1 MTGDYYS
8 YYLTNNYLAHHG
20 VLGMKWGQHIFG
32 KLRNSL
38 SSRRKAS
45 QRKKNLEK
53 ARKTKAENKQKQMT
67 VDEKKKAVLKSRSAA
82 KLYKNADLF
91 SDDELRSA
99 YNRLQLE
106 ANINSLAPKT
116 KSRGE
121 RAVEKTLYAVT
132 VTGNIL
138 EKGSKLYNAYADIYN
153 MAISDDPSAKP
164 MKKIGEWPKK
174 DNDKDKNKDK
184 DKDKNKN
191 KD

>member
-1 MTGDYYS
+1 MQNDYYS
-8 YYLTNNYLAHHG
+8 YYAANDYLAHHG

-32 KLRNSL
+32 KVRNSL

-116 KSRGE
+116 KSRGQ
-121 RAVEKTLYAVT
+121 RYVENTLYGLT
-132 VTGNIL
+132 VAGNL
-138 EKGSKLYNAYADIYN
+138 MEKGTKAYNAYADIYN
-153 MAISDDPSAKP
+153 MMNSDEKNFKP
-164 MKKIGEWPKK
+164 MKKIGKEVKDDKK
-174 DNDKDKNKDK
+174 KN
-184 DKDKNKN
+184 
-191 KD
+191 

>member
-8 YYLTNNYLAHHG
+8 YYAANDYLAHHG

-32 KLRNSL
+32 KLRNSI
-38 SSRRKAS
+38 SSRRKAA

-67 VDEKKKAVLKSRSAA
+67 TEEKKKAVLKSRSAA

-91 SDDELRSA
+91 TDDELRSA

-116 KSRGE
+116 KSRAQRYAE
-121 RAVEKTLYAVT
+121 NTLYGLT
-132 VTGNIL
+132 VAGNL
-138 EKGSKLYNAYADIYN
+138 MEKGTKVYNAYADIYN
-153 MAISDDPSAKP
+153 MVASDDKNFKP
-164 MKKIGEWPKK
+164 MKKIGGKE
-174 DNDKDKNKDK
+174 DK
-184 DKDKNKN
+184 DKDDKK
-191 KD
+191 K